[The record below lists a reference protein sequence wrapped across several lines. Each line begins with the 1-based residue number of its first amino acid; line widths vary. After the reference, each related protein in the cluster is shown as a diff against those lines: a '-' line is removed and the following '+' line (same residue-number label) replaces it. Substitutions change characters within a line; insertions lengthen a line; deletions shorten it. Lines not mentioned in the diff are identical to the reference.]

1 MIKES
6 ESKCKL
12 PSMYYFLLKQK
23 NYSSLYCNKQTQR
36 SVASLKANA
45 IPSSDSYTDLSSFS
59 IILNR
64 PFSKKLKSIR
74 KMSLQSDMS
83 KISQSTI
90 NTLSKRKQSGNENN
104 EEKENML
111 DLSDLSNFYLE
122 DEEEENLSFNSS
134 FDEVETMEIDEDNL
148 LKIK

>member
-1 MIKES
+1 
-6 ESKCKL
+6 
-12 PSMYYFLLKQK
+12 
-23 NYSSLYCNKQTQR
+23 
-36 SVASLKANA
+36 
-45 IPSSDSYTDLSSFS
+45 
-59 IILNR
+59 
-64 PFSKKLKSIR
+64 
-74 KMSLQSDMS
+74 MSLQSDMS

-134 FDEVETMEIDEDNL
+134 FDEVETMEIDEDSL

>member
-1 MIKES
+1 
-6 ESKCKL
+6 
-12 PSMYYFLLKQK
+12 
-23 NYSSLYCNKQTQR
+23 
-36 SVASLKANA
+36 
-45 IPSSDSYTDLSSFS
+45 
-59 IILNR
+59 
-64 PFSKKLKSIR
+64 
-74 KMSLQSDMS
+74 MS
-83 KISQSTI
+83 KISQSTM

>member
-1 MIKES
+1 M
-6 ESKCKL
+6 
-12 PSMYYFLLKQK
+12 
-23 NYSSLYCNKQTQR
+23 
-36 SVASLKANA
+36 
-45 IPSSDSYTDLSSFS
+45 
-59 IILNR
+59 
-64 PFSKKLKSIR
+64 
-74 KMSLQSDMS
+74 
-83 KISQSTI
+83 

-134 FDEVETMEIDEDNL
+134 FDGVETMEIDEDNL

>member
-1 MIKES
+1 M
-6 ESKCKL
+6 
-12 PSMYYFLLKQK
+12 
-23 NYSSLYCNKQTQR
+23 
-36 SVASLKANA
+36 
-45 IPSSDSYTDLSSFS
+45 
-59 IILNR
+59 
-64 PFSKKLKSIR
+64 
-74 KMSLQSDMS
+74 
-83 KISQSTI
+83 
-90 NTLSKRKQSGNENN
+90 NTLSKRKQSGNENK

>member
-1 MIKES
+1 
-6 ESKCKL
+6 
-12 PSMYYFLLKQK
+12 
-23 NYSSLYCNKQTQR
+23 
-36 SVASLKANA
+36 
-45 IPSSDSYTDLSSFS
+45 
-59 IILNR
+59 
-64 PFSKKLKSIR
+64 
-74 KMSLQSDMS
+74 MS
-83 KISQSTI
+83 KISQSTM

-134 FDEVETMEIDEDNL
+134 FDGVETMEIDEDNL

>member
-1 MIKES
+1 
-6 ESKCKL
+6 
-12 PSMYYFLLKQK
+12 
-23 NYSSLYCNKQTQR
+23 
-36 SVASLKANA
+36 
-45 IPSSDSYTDLSSFS
+45 
-59 IILNR
+59 
-64 PFSKKLKSIR
+64 
-74 KMSLQSDMS
+74 MS
-83 KISQSTI
+83 KISQSTM
-90 NTLSKRKQSGNENN
+90 NTLSKRKQSGNENK

>member
-1 MIKES
+1 
-6 ESKCKL
+6 
-12 PSMYYFLLKQK
+12 
-23 NYSSLYCNKQTQR
+23 
-36 SVASLKANA
+36 
-45 IPSSDSYTDLSSFS
+45 
-59 IILNR
+59 
-64 PFSKKLKSIR
+64 
-74 KMSLQSDMS
+74 MSLQSDMS
-83 KISQSTI
+83 KISQSTM
-90 NTLSKRKQSGNENN
+90 NTLSKRKQSGNENK

>member
-1 MIKES
+1 M
-6 ESKCKL
+6 
-12 PSMYYFLLKQK
+12 
-23 NYSSLYCNKQTQR
+23 
-36 SVASLKANA
+36 
-45 IPSSDSYTDLSSFS
+45 
-59 IILNR
+59 
-64 PFSKKLKSIR
+64 
-74 KMSLQSDMS
+74 
-83 KISQSTI
+83 

-134 FDEVETMEIDEDNL
+134 FDEVETMEIDEDSL